1 MSLEARITEEVRALA
16 RLDLEGLRAEWRRR
30 YGAPPKLRAA
40 DILARMLAWRMQAE
54 VLGGLDPD
62 LARRLRRGAGVLKP
76 RAELAVGTRL
86 AREWKGVTHE
96 VEVVDGGFSYGGT
109 VYRSLSKVANV
120 ITGVNWNGRRF
131 FGLERK
137 VAS

>member
-30 YGAPPKLRAA
+30 YGPPPKLRAA

-62 LARRLRRGAGVLKP
+62 LARRLRRALSIRMQRIVSAAAAKKWP
-76 RAELAVGTRL
+76 RESQCRT
-86 AREWKGVTHE
+86 
-96 VEVVDGGFSYGGT
+96 
-109 VYRSLSKVANV
+109 LSTSTKR
-120 ITGVNWNGRRF
+120 T
-131 FGLERK
+131 
-137 VAS
+137 